1 MDDNAHDVDH
11 PDGDNDINISV
22 PASYLSIARCSP
34 PPSDPSPSHGAQ
46 QAPLT
51 EVQGHRTVTVIAT
64 NTSLGR
70 PVVVC
75 WSSSLAC
82 RTMGGRPGRRPPPRR
97 LRHTTLNI
105 RKRWLHAASPSTCA
119 SARGRKSLAA
129 FPSSSVLKARRV
141 VASPCTYASSH
152 GCLIPSCTNP
162 AAVAFPHRT
171 PKAGV
176 KSFTIRFREPRGC
189 ALRHLSRTLLR
200 GAAFRRSSTDVNSI
214 VRPTVTAKPPA
225 RVPHSVYAA
234 STFNT
239 LQGTASIRASHRPT
253 AMLSGLLAPCSAR
266 CATTVRSTTVRS
278 SPWPCL
284 IAPTWR
290 HPRRGR
296 M

>member
-1 MDDNAHDVDH
+1 LFPTAIR
-11 PDGDNDINISV
+11 PLTFAWR
-22 PASYLSIARCSP
+22 PASTSHRGAG
-34 PPSDPSPSHGAQ
+34 PSHRDGNRHQHLARKTCRRVLELVIGMPHHGWPSR
-46 QAPLT
+46 QA
-51 EVQGHRTVTVIAT
+51 
-64 NTSLGR
+64 S
-70 PVVVC
+70 
-75 WSSSLAC
+75 
-82 RTMGGRPGRRPPPRR
+82 PPPRR

-200 GAAFRRSSTDVNSI
+200 GAAFRRSSTV
-214 VRPTVTAKPPA
+214 VALTVCPTVTAEPPA
-225 RVPHSVYAA
+225 RVPSGVCAA
-234 STFNT
+234 
-239 LQGTASIRASHRPT
+239 
-253 AMLSGLLAPCSAR
+253 
-266 CATTVRSTTVRS
+266 
-278 SPWPCL
+278 
-284 IAPTWR
+284 
-290 HPRRGR
+290 
-296 M
+296 